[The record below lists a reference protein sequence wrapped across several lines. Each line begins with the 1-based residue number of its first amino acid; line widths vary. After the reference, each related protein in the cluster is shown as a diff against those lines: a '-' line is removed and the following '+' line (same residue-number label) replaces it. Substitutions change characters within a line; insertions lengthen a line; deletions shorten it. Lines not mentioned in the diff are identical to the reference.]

1 MRKFAKVLTLLLS
14 VVLLVAAFCVV
25 AMASDTD
32 EGAALEKKQALLK
45 YYDYETG
52 TIGSTSWNANVDGT
66 GTFEVAAAEN
76 GNKYIKHSVTTAAVS
91 GANAGYLSG
100 PYQANK
106 TYSIAEYPYLSI
118 DFDICKIAGD
128 YAGAG
133 VNPYYYG
140 NGAVYDDFGN
150 LSTTL
155 NQETGGNIT
164 VKIAT
169 IKKYLPTE
177 YMTWAHI
184 TMVFKY
190 HIQDDAQYI
199 GAYVY
204 VDGKLV
210 YFSDTLHE
218 LNSQRL
224 ASNYYFGT
232 FRINNDGTAVK
243 NPTDF
248 SGYDNWQFN
257 FFNDAYSMDEV
268 ASYVYNDSYELPYGV
283 TIANVGNRVY
293 DRMSTAIAEAKPG
306 EVIKLVSDING
317 LVNVDNT
324 VTIDTNKYD
333 ENGNPTGEYYN
344 ITTTSTSLVSE
355 TKDGIISFKKVQ
367 NASVQIYWD
376 DCPGKAAGKACTCDP
391 IYLDENGN
399 HVMEAFT
406 ATAMLNSVPTYPG
419 TIPTFPIIN
428 GLAQN
433 FIGWS
438 YTPGGPVEDI
448 KAIGPDDV
456 EDGWI
461 AFYPVYE
468 QIKYSFEVLA
478 ADGSSQAFYLED
490 EYDLAIAS
498 VAKNGTLKFHTDIAA
513 ASFVTLTT
521 RYITIDLNGY
531 AFTSAPIVNTYRG
544 QQNGSGEWV
553 AVGDPIST
561 TGTSGYIGFSID
573 GKGELTLKSSRPG
586 ASIYNAKPTVTLIVD
601 GAGNV
606 VDQSVSLKKD
616 MTFISYKGSK
626 PHVVNV
632 LGDVSIYTYS
642 QLVYNDWN
650 SNTNGATLNMDGA
663 SIYCLGN
670 ATLLRY
676 NEGSVHNY
684 TNTKFYF
691 MQGSLVSNYTSAAS
705 ELARDIKTTV
715 TLNNCDIYT
724 YENKGGAPS
733 FSYSVD
739 KDSFNVYNSRI
750 FTASYDKDRAHFGDG
765 TYLIA
770 TSGNVMDGCVREAF
784 TETFTYY
791 PVSSIEFD
799 WDSSSSRLVY
809 LPQRFESVKTT
820 SYYVYNPDFGP
831 TTVTFKD
838 LDGNVIS
845 TVTAKKNNPIATPIV
860 ALGDGYR
867 NLLNPIWR
875 DANGNLLGETLGD
888 ADEYVFTAELPDE
901 AVRKYSANL
910 TVAMMNMSYYSQ
922 FAYNLYVPKT
932 DAVEIIS
939 IAGATELNVVLINN
953 AEYYVFTVSVDVLDA
968 FDVWTAKVVYAIDGD
983 TFEAE
988 LALSA
993 YVYAMAS
1000 VAADDHTAADKA
1012 ASGALIKLIE
1022 EAIKYELGA
1031 VDADTQALLDSFYAV
1046 YAPAP
1051 YATEYPAG
1059 ELCEINVESV
1069 AGVIESLGFRVLAGS
1084 RVVFE
1089 VTLTDEAV
1097 AAGYKATV
1105 AGIAMVTDDGKTF
1118 YTESLP
1124 VYASLMNPVYTV
1136 NVLGAEDST
1145 VASTGFSIET
1155 YLKAMTDA
1163 GVNVDVVKA
1172 FYAFGKAV
1180 IDVRNDIVK

>member
-1 MRKFAKVLTLLLS
+1 MRNFTKVLTLLLS
-14 VVLLVAAFCVV
+14 IVLLVAAFCVV
-25 AMASDTD
+25 AMASDGEEAT
-32 EGAALEKKQALLK
+32 LEKKHALLK

-52 TIGSTSWNANVDGT
+52 TLGSTSWNANVEGT
-66 GTFEVAAAEN
+66 GTFEVAVAEN

-106 TYSIAEYPYLSI
+106 TYSISEYPYLSI

-133 VNPYYYG
+133 INPYYYG

-155 NQETGGNIT
+155 NQETGGNTT
-164 VKIAT
+164 VKIST

-184 TMVFKY
+184 TMIFKY

-218 LNSQRL
+218 LNSKRL

-257 FFNDAYSMDEV
+257 FFNDAYTMDEV

-283 TIANVGNRVY
+283 TLAHVGNRVY
-293 DRMSTAIAEAKPG
+293 DRMSSAIEEAKPG
-306 EVIKLVSDING
+306 EVIKLVSDVNG
-317 LVNVDNT
+317 LVDVDNT

-333 ENGNPTGEYYN
+333 EDGNPTGEYYN
-344 ITTTSTSLVSE
+344 ISTTSTSLVSE
-355 TKDGIISFKKVQ
+355 TKDGIITFRKVQ

-376 DCPGKAAGKACTCDP
+376 DCPYKAAGKACACDP
-391 IYLDENGN
+391 MYLDENGN
-399 HVMEAFT
+399 HIMEAFT
-406 ATAMLNSVPTYPG
+406 ATAMLNSLPTYPG
-419 TIPTFPIIN
+419 TVPTFPIIN

-438 YTPGGPVEDI
+438 YTQGGPVEDI

-456 EDGWI
+456 ADGWI
-461 AFYPVYE
+461 ALYPVYE
-468 QIKYSFEVLA
+468 QIKYSFEVIS
-478 ADGSSQAFYLED
+478 ADGATSTFYLED

-513 ASFVTLTT
+513 SSFVTLTQ
-521 RYITIDLNGY
+521 RYFTIDLNGY
-531 AFTSAPIVNTYRG
+531 SFTSEPIVKTYRG
-544 QQNGSGEWV
+544 QLNGSGEWV

-561 TGTSGYIGFSID
+561 TGNSGYIGFSID

-586 ASIYNAKPTVTLIVD
+586 ASIYNVKPTVTVIVD
-601 GAGNV
+601 DAGDV
-606 VDQSVSLKKD
+606 VNQSVSLKND

-684 TNTKFYF
+684 KNTKFYF
-691 MQGSLVSNYTSAAS
+691 IQGSLISNYTSAAS

-715 TLNNCDIYT
+715 TLENCDIYT
-724 YENKGGAPS
+724 HENKGGAPS

-770 TSGNVMDGCVREAF
+770 TAGNVIDGCVRDAVSEN
-784 TETFTYY
+784 FTYY
-791 PVSSIEFD
+791 PALSIEYV
-799 WDSSSSRLVY
+799 WDAATSNLVY
-809 LPQRFESVKTT
+809 IPQTTEVVKTA
-820 SYYVYNPDFGP
+820 SYYVYNPNFGP

-838 LDGNVIS
+838 LNGNVIS
-845 TVTAKKNNPIATPIV
+845 TVTAKKNTPVATPAV

-867 NLLNPIWR
+867 NLVNPIWR
-875 DANGNLLGETLGD
+875 DADGNVLGATLGD
-888 ADEYVFTAELPDE
+888 ADEYVFTAELPAE
-901 AVRKYSANL
+901 ADRQYSANL

-932 DAVEIIS
+932 DAVEVIS
-939 IAGATELNVVLINN
+939 IAGAYDLRTVFIGGD
-953 AEYYVFTVSVDVLDA
+953 EYYVFSVTVDILDA
-968 FDVWTAKVVYAIDGD
+968 LEEWTATVVYAIDGD
-983 TFEAE
+983 TFEAD
-988 LALSA
+988 LVMSA
-993 YVYAMAS
+993 YVYASAS
-1000 VAADDHTAADKA
+1000 VAYPDHNAADKA
-1012 ASGALIKLIE
+1012 ASAALIKLIE

-1031 VDADTQALLDSFYAV
+1031 VDADTQALLDSFYAE

-1051 YATEYPAG
+1051 YVTEYPAE
-1059 ELCEINVESV
+1059 ELSEINVDAVS
-1069 AGVIESLGFRVLAGS
+1069 GIIESLRFKVLAGS
-1084 RVVFE
+1084 RVVLE
-1089 VTLTDEAV
+1089 VALTDEAV
-1097 AAGYKATV
+1097 ALGYTVLVENFNMATE
-1105 AGIAMVTDDGKTF
+1105 DGKVF

-1124 VYASLMNPVYTV
+1124 LYASLMDPVYTV
-1136 NVLGAEDST
+1136 QVLDAENGA
-1145 VASTGFSIET
+1145 VAATDYSVAT
-1155 YLKAMTDA
+1155 YLKAMSDA
-1163 GVNVDVVKA
+1163 GENVDVVKA

-1180 IDVRNDIVK
+1180 IDVRNNIVK

>member
-14 VVLLVAAFCVV
+14 VVLLVTAFCVV

-32 EGAALEKKQALLK
+32 DGAAPEKKQALLK

-52 TIGSTSWNANVDGT
+52 TPGSTAWNANEAGT
-66 GTFEVAAAEN
+66 GTFEVAVAEN
-76 GNKYIKHSVTTAAVS
+76 GNKYIKHSVTT
-91 GANAGYLSG
+91 GTGNAGYLSG

-106 TYSIAEYPYLSI
+106 TYSITEYPYLSI

-150 LSTTL
+150 LSQNL
-155 NQETGGNIT
+155 NQESGGNTTI
-164 VKIAT
+164 KIST

-177 YMTWAHI
+177 FMTWAHV
-184 TMVFKY
+184 TMIFKY

-199 GAYVY
+199 GGYVY

-218 LNSQRL
+218 VNSQRL

-232 FRINNDGTAVK
+232 FRINNDGTAYK

-257 FFNDAYSMDEV
+257 FFNDAYTMDEV
-268 ASYVYNDSYELPYGV
+268 ASFVYNDSYELPYGV
-283 TIANVGNRVY
+283 TIANIGNRVY
-293 DRMSTAIAEAKPG
+293 DRIPNAINEAKPG
-306 EVIKLVSDING
+306 ETIKLLADIPG
-317 LVNVDNT
+317 VINVDNT

-344 ITTTSTSLVSE
+344 ITTTSTTLVSE

-367 NASVQIYWD
+367 NASVQVYWD

-406 ATAMLNSVPTYPG
+406 ATAMLNSVPSYPG
-419 TIPTFPIIN
+419 KIPTFPVIG

-456 EDGWI
+456 EDGWL
-461 AFYPVYE
+461 ALYPVYE
-468 QIKYSFEVLA
+468 QIKYSFEVIS
-478 ADGSSQAFYLED
+478 ADGATSTFYLEED
-490 EYDLAIAS
+490 YALAIAS
-498 VAKNGTLKFHTDIAA
+498 VAKGGTLKFHDDIE
-513 ASFVTLTT
+513 ASDYVSLESKT
-521 RYITIDLNGY
+521 ITIDLNGY
-531 AFTSAPIVNTYRG
+531 SFRSSPIVKTYRG
-544 QQNGSGEWV
+544 KLNGSGEWV
-553 AVGDPIST
+553 ADGDPIST
-561 TGTSGYIGFSID
+561 VGNSTAIGFSIT
-573 GKGELTLKSSRPG
+573 GKGALSFISSRPG
-586 ASIYNAKPTVTLIVD
+586 ASLYNYKPTVTVILD
-601 GAGNV
+601 NAGNV
-606 VDQSVSLKKD
+606 VGESVARSAP
-616 MTFISYKGSK
+616 TFISYKGSN
-626 PHVVNV
+626 PHTINI
-632 LGDVSIYTYS
+632 LGDISIYTYS
-642 QLVYNDWN
+642 QFIYNDWN
-650 SNTNGATLNMDGA
+650 ANTNGGFLNIDGA
-663 SIYCLGN
+663 SVYCLGN
-670 ATLLRY
+670 VTLFRY
-676 NEGSVHNY
+676 NEGSTHVY

-691 MQGSLVSNYTSAAS
+691 MQGSLISNYTSSAS
-705 ELARDIKTTV
+705 ELARDIKTTI
-715 TLNNCDIYT
+715 TLENCDIYT
-724 YENKGGAPS
+724 HENKGGSPS
-733 FSYSVD
+733 FSYSVE

-750 FTASYDKDRAHFGDG
+750 FTASYDKDRAHIGDG
-765 TYLIA
+765 TYLI
-770 TSGNVMDGCVREAF
+770 SNNGNVIAPCVIDSVSES
-784 TETFTYY
+784 FTYY
-791 PVSSIEFD
+791 PVTAIEYK
-799 WDSSSSRLVY
+799 WDAAKSELIY
-809 LPQRFESVKTT
+809 LPQSEEVTKTAT
-820 SYYVYNPDFGP
+820 HYVYNPNFGP

-838 LDGNVIS
+838 LNGNVIS

-867 NLLNPIWR
+867 NLINPIWV
-875 DANGNLLGETLGD
+875 DENGNVLGEKLGD
-888 ADEYVFTAELPDE
+888 ADEYVFTAQLPDE
-901 AVRKYSANL
+901 ADRKYSANL

-922 FAYNLYVPKT
+922 LAYNLYVPKT
-932 DAVEIIS
+932 DAVQIIS
-939 IAGATELNVVLINN
+939 IAGATELNVVLIDSI
-953 AEYYVFTVSVDVLDA
+953 EYYVFTVSVDVLDA
-968 FDVWTAKVVYAIDGD
+968 FDELTAKVVYAIDGD
-983 TFEAE
+983 TFESE
-988 LALSA
+988 LTLSA
-993 YVYAMAS
+993 YVYAKAS
-1000 VAADDHTAADKA
+1000 VASDDHTAADKA
-1012 ASGALIKLIE
+1012 AAGALIKFIE

-1046 YAPAP
+1046 YTPAP
-1051 YATEYPAG
+1051 YVTEYPAN

-1069 AGVIESLGFRVLAGS
+1069 GGYIESLGFRVLAGS

-1089 VTLTDEAV
+1089 VTLTDEAA

-1105 AGIAMVTDDGKTF
+1105 ANLDMVTDDGKTF

-1124 VYASLMNPVYTV
+1124 VYASLMNPVYIV
-1136 NVLGAEDST
+1136 EVLDADGNA
-1145 VASTGFSIET
+1145 VANTNYSIAT
-1155 YLKAMTDA
+1155 YLKAMTEA
-1163 GVNVDVVKA
+1163 GANVDVVKA

-1180 IDVRNDIVK
+1180 IDVRNAIYN